1 MLKLWEVRF
10 QLVSGAIF
18 KSFVPAYSNGGAEN
32 KVLDLLRVRCKRC
45 LAFDTEGQPI
55 ADTLYPNPQLVDC
68 TLIATL

>member
-10 QLVSGAIF
+10 QLV
-18 KSFVPAYSNGGAEN
+18 
-32 KVLDLLRVRCKRC
+32 
-45 LAFDTEGQPI
+45 TEGQPI

>member
-18 KSFVPAYSNGGAEN
+18 KS
-32 KVLDLLRVRCKRC
+32 KVLDLLRDRCKRC

>member
-10 QLVSGAIF
+10 QLV
-18 KSFVPAYSNGGAEN
+18 
-32 KVLDLLRVRCKRC
+32 
-45 LAFDTEGQPI
+45 

>member
-32 KVLDLLRVRCKRC
+32 LELV
-45 LAFDTEGQPI
+45 GQGQR
-55 ADTLYPNPQLVDC
+55 ASHYHAQQGKK
-68 TLIATL
+68 